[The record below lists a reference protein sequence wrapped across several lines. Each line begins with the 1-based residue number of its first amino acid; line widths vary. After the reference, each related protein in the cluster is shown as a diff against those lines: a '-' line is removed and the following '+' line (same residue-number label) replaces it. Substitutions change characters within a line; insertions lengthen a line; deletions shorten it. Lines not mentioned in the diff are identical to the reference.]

1 MECVVLAAGE
11 GRRMRP
17 LTAKRPKV
25 MLPLANRPM
34 MEHLVLAA
42 REAGITD
49 FIFVVGYGEREIR
62 RHFGDGSGLGIHI
75 RYASQRQ
82 QRGTADALRSA
93 HDFVTGPFLLLN
105 GDMILKS
112 SDIAN
117 LCSCRAPCMSTS
129 TTDHPQD
136 YGVVVVENGFVTTL
150 EEKSKHLTSNQINAG
165 AYFFS
170 PDIFDL
176 IDRVQTSSRGELELT
191 DALAY
196 YIEEKKLRS
205 YQLSHWMDVGNPWDM
220 LDANLT
226 LMGNFST
233 EIRGLV
239 EEGVTLHGTVIVG
252 EGSVVKSGTYIEGP
266 CIIGKNCR
274 IGPHAYIR
282 GATSIGDDCHIGH
295 CSELKNSIIMNGTKI
310 PHFNYIGDSII
321 GTECNFG
328 AGTKIANLRNDHANV
343 RVCGKDTRRKK
354 FGAVIGDGVQFGINC
369 SINVGTMIG
378 SNARF
383 APNSYVAGC
392 IGENAIIR

>member
-11 GRRMRP
+11 GKRMRP

-42 REAGITD
+42 RDAGITE
-49 FIFVVGYGEREIR
+49 FVFVVGYCEREIR
-62 RHFGDGSGLGIHI
+62 GHFGDGSGFGIHI
-75 RYASQRQ
+75 KYASQRQ

-93 HDFVTGPFLLLN
+93 HDLVTGPFILLN

-112 SDIAN
+112 TDIAD
-117 LCSCRAPCMSTS
+117 LCKGRAPCMSIS
-129 TTDHPQD
+129 TTAHPGD
-136 YGVVVVENGFVTTL
+136 YGAVMVENDLVTGL
-150 EEKSKHLTSNQINAG
+150 EEKSKYPQTSLINAG
-165 AYFFS
+165 AYLFS
-170 PDIFDL
+170 PDIFDAV
-176 IDRVQTSSRGELELT
+176 DRVQTSSRGELELT
-191 DALAY
+191 DALFE
-196 YIEEKKLRS
+196 YIVEKKLKAHH
-205 YQLSHWMDVGNPWDM
+205 LSSWMDVGNPWDM
-220 LDANLT
+220 LDANLI
-226 LMGNFST
+226 LMGTLPSD
-233 EIRGLV
+233 IRGTV
-239 EEGVTLHGTVIVG
+239 EEGVSILGTVIVG

-274 IGPHAYIR
+274 IGPHAFIR
-282 GATSIGDDCHIGH
+282 GATSIDDDCHIGH
-295 CSELKNSIIMNGTKI
+295 CSELKNSIIMKGTKI

-321 GTECNFG
+321 GSECNFG
-328 AGTKIANLRNDHANV
+328 AGTKIANLRHDHANV

-354 FGAVIGDGVQFGINC
+354 FGAIIGDGVQFGINC